1 MRDYDEMSARKKQIL
16 RMIIEAH
23 ISAGEPVG
31 SKYLTGE
38 GGIGFSS
45 ATIRNEMAELEDM
58 GYLEQPHT
66 SAGRVPTRLG
76 YRFYVDQLVSSYR
89 MTRDEISE
97 LNRLLESK
105 VRELDT
111 ILMKASRLAA
121 SMTNYTS
128 ITVKAAQHD
137 ATVAKFS
144 ALSLDSH
151 NFLLVVQTEAGE
163 VKTRHLSVG
172 FPVYPETVDRIA
184 ATLNGNLAGV
194 PVGEITLP
202 KILRMESELPG
213 YEALVSPI
221 VREIYSILGEGQ
233 KDEVEVEGLEKLL
246 MYPELSNA
254 EDLSS
259 VLGLLKGKDKLVK
272 IVNDADKQK
281 VNVFMGS
288 EAVDIGSNS
297 TLVFKPLTKNGRTIG
312 AIGVIGPRRMAYS
325 RVMSTIEYLSDRIN
339 RIVNEEDKEE

>member
-1 MRDYDEMSARKKQIL
+1 MRDIDGLSARKKQIL

-45 ATIRNEMAELEDM
+45 ATVRNEMAELEEM
-58 GYLEQPHT
+58 GFLEQPHT

-105 VRELDT
+105 VRELDS
-111 ILMKASRLAA
+111 ILAQASKLAA
-121 SMTNYTS
+121 AMTNYTS
-128 ITVKAAQHD
+128 IAVKAARRD
-137 ATVAKFS
+137 AAVAKFS
-144 ALSLDSH
+144 AMCLDPH

-172 FPVYPETVDRIA
+172 FPVYPETVERIA
-184 ATLNGNLAGV
+184 DTLNRNLAGATV
-194 PVGEITLP
+194 NDITLP
-202 KILRMESELPG
+202 KILRMEAELPG

-221 VREIYSILGEGQ
+221 AREIYSILGEGQ
-233 KDEVEVEGLEKLL
+233 RDEVEVEGLEKLL
-246 MYPELSNA
+246 MYPELSSA
-254 EDLSS
+254 GELSQ
-259 VLGLLKGKDKLVK
+259 VLGLLKRKENLVK
-272 IVNDADKQK
+272 IVNDGDRDR

-288 EAVDIGSNS
+288 EAVDIGNNS
-297 TLVFKPLTKNGRTIG
+297 TLVFKPLTKNGQTIG

-325 RVMSTIEYLSDRIN
+325 KVMSTIEYLSDRIN
-339 RIVNEEDKEE
+339 RIVNEEEKDE